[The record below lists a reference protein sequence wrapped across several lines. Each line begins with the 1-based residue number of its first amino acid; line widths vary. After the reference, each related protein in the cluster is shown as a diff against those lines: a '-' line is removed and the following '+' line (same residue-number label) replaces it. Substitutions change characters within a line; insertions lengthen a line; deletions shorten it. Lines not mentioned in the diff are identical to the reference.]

1 MKIFSCNSKHPEKVR
16 QTTKP
21 KTEHLF
27 LNARWDE
34 SGSRFK
40 NGWGIGPCCAEELSQ
55 CVCSTAKKKIWGG
68 KTQFGRVHLTL
79 RKCKSNPTP
88 PSQFEAS
95 TVPKII
101 INMFQNW
108 TWDDSGLV
116 CFTNHLVPCT
126 SQKGETDSKQLRN
139 LFVSVW
145 VWGFRI

>member
-34 SGSRFK
+34 SGSRFEK
-40 NGWGIGPCCAEELSQ
+40 RLGDRPLLCGRALAMRLLDREE
-55 CVCSTAKKKIWGG
+55 KFFGG
-68 KTQFGRVHLTL
+68 GETQFGRVHLTL

-88 PSQFEAS
+88 PSLFEAS

-101 INMFQNW
+101 INMFQN
-108 TWDDSGLV
+108 
-116 CFTNHLVPCT
+116 
-126 SQKGETDSKQLRN
+126 
-139 LFVSVW
+139 
-145 VWGFRI
+145 